1 MRKGRN
7 SLIQGALAW
16 LVLATL
22 AGVAVGCGKGTKVS
36 TKTVVPAAAK
46 PVVKDAP
53 KEELLDKYNQ
63 IALGVKT
70 VNATVELKPTAGSR
84 YSGVIEEYHEVKAF
98 LLAARPASVRM
109 IGQAPVIGTTV
120 FDMASDGEM
129 FRVSIPSKNKFLVGQ
144 VAAERNSTKPIE
156 NLRPHHLLEAL
167 LWPEIRK
174 EEPVVPEEFNDETA
188 RYYVLTV
195 LRGGYR
201 MEILRKVWFDR
212 ADLRVVRLQTYGP
225 KGILVSDIRL
235 SDWQPLTANPAQ
247 AGASTGGAETAAVTA
262 FPRAIRIDR
271 PHDDYR
277 LELQLTKVAVNEEIP
292 ADRFKLEQPAG
303 SELVRVGESSDNKP
317 TSESKSPEHKR

>member
-1 MRKGRN
+1 M
-7 SLIQGALAW
+7 IQRAVAW
-16 LVLATL
+16 TVWATL
-22 AGVAVGCGKGTKVS
+22 AAFAVGCGGGTKVS

-46 PVVKDAP
+46 PVIKDAT

-120 FDMASDGEM
+120 FDMASDGET

-144 VAAERNSTKPIE
+144 VATERNSSKPIE
-156 NLRPHHLLEAL
+156 NLRPQHLLEAL

-174 EEPVVPEEFNDETA
+174 EEPVVLEEFNDETA

-212 ADLRVVRLQTYGP
+212 ADLQVARLQSYGP
-225 KGILVSDIRL
+225 KGVLISDIRF
-235 SDWQPLTANPAQ
+235 SDWQPVTANPGQ
-247 AGASTGGAETAAVTA
+247 ADSAAGGGETAAVSS

-277 LELQLTKVAVNEEIP
+277 LDLQITKISVNEDIP

-303 SELVRVGESSDNKP
+303 SELVRVGENSDSKP
-317 TSESKSPEHKR
+317 ATESNAPEHKR